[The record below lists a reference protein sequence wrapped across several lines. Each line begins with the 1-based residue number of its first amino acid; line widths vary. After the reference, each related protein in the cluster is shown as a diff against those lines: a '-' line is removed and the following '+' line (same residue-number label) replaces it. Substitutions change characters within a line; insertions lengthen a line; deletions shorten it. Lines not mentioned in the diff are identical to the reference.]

1 MTAVS
6 QAGNTKVSSDG
17 VTIVTEN
24 AVLSGVMIYDGVP
37 CNMTGWCQYILFYL
51 RNVLGVSI
59 LSSAESGIKH
69 QINFF

>member
-37 CNMTGWCQYILFYL
+37 CNMTGWYQYILFYL
-51 RNVLGVSI
+51 HNVLGVSI
-59 LSSAESGIKH
+59 LSLFLLKLALNTK
-69 QINFF
+69 N